1 MKTRTIPM
9 PFGKGYLDVTV
20 TEKNLQKIYSFT
32 DPPGLEDEA
41 KEIERSLRDPLQS
54 QPIASL
60 VGPDDTVSILVSDIT
75 RPVPSGKI
83 VSAVLREL
91 RHVPRKNMTVII
103 ATGLHRANTQDE
115 LQMMLGPSIL
125 NEVRV
130 INHDAFDQENL
141 DDLGK
146 TSRGTEL
153 FINSHV
159 RKADR
164 IIATGYIE
172 PHEFSGF
179 TGGRK
184 SLLPG
189 VSGADTINHNHRL
202 ENIDHPQAK
211 IGVLEGN
218 PIHEDMVEAARMAGV
233 DFIVNVVLN
242 RKNRIAKVVAGD
254 LVEAHQEGIDFYNSH
269 ARVGIDEPADIVIT
283 SSGYPLD
290 INLYQAVKPV
300 IAAEPFVKTGGI
312 IILLAHCE
320 DGFGEDLF
328 HRWMT
333 SFSSPH
339 EVIQRI
345 QKEGYRADIDHCYLL
360 ARILEKKEIVIV
372 SDQPALQEIQDSLIK
387 TTDSIDEAL
396 GYGVDRQGKHARIAF
411 LPHATRM
418 IPVLH

>member
-1 MKTRTIPM
+1 M
-9 PFGKGYLDVTV
+9 PFGKGYRNVTV
-20 TEKNLQKIYSFT
+20 TEENLQKVYTFT
-32 DPPGLEDEA
+32 DPPGLEDETR
-41 KEIERSLRDPLQS
+41 EIERSLQDPLQS
-54 QPIASL
+54 QPLASL
-60 VGPDDTVSILVSDIT
+60 VGPNDTVCILVSDIT
-75 RPVPSGKI
+75 RPVPSEKI
-83 VSAVLREL
+83 VPAVLREL
-91 RHVPRKNMTVII
+91 PHVPRKNVTVIV
-103 ATGLHRANTQDE
+103 ATGLHRANTRDE
-115 LQMMLGPSIL
+115 LRTMLGPSIL
-125 NEVRV
+125 DEVRV
-130 INHDAFDQENL
+130 INHDAFDRKNL
-141 DDLGK
+141 DRVGQ

-153 FINSHV
+153 FINSQV

-172 PHEFSGF
+172 PHEFAGF

-202 ENIDHPQAK
+202 ENMAHPKAK

-218 PIHEDMVEAARMAGV
+218 PIHEDAVEAARMAGV

-242 RKNRIAKVVAGD
+242 RDNRIAHVVAGD
-254 LVEAHQEGIDFYNSH
+254 LVEAHQQGVDFYNSH
-269 ARVGIDEPADIVIT
+269 ARVDIDEPADIVIT

-339 EVIQRI
+339 DVIQRI

-360 ARILEKKEIVIV
+360 ARILEKREIVIV
-372 SDQPALQEIQDSLIK
+372 SDQPALREIQDSLIK
-387 TTDSIDEAL
+387 TTDSIDKAL
-396 GYGVDRQGKHARIAF
+396 GYGLERKGKHAHIAC

-418 IPVLH
+418 IPVLR

>member
-9 PFGKGYLDVTV
+9 PFDRGYLDVTV
-20 TEKNLQKIYSFT
+20 PEENLQKIYTFT
-32 DPPGLEDEA
+32 DPPGLEDEP
-41 KEIERSLRDPLQS
+41 KEIERSLRDPVQT
-54 QPIASL
+54 QPVASL
-60 VGPDDTVSILVSDIT
+60 VAPNDTVSILVSDIT
-75 RPVPSGKI
+75 RPVPSEKI
-83 VSAVLREL
+83 VSALLREL
-91 RHVPRKNMTVII
+91 PHVPPKNVTVVI
-103 ATGLHRANTQDE
+103 ATGLHRANTRDE
-115 LQMMLGPSIL
+115 LQTMLGPSIL

-141 DDLGK
+141 DDVGQ

-153 FINSHV
+153 SINSHV

-172 PHEFSGF
+172 PHEFAGF

-202 ENIDHPQAK
+202 ENMAHPKAK

-218 PIHEDMVEAARMAGV
+218 PIHEDAVEAARMAGV

-242 RKNRIAKVVAGD
+242 RDNRIAHVVAGD
-254 LVEAHQEGIDFYNSH
+254 LVEAHQQGVDFYNSH
-269 ARVGIDEPADIVIT
+269 ARVDIDEPADIVIA

-300 IAAEPFVKTGGI
+300 IAAEPFVKAGGI
-312 IILLAHCE
+312 IILLAHCQ

-339 EVIQRI
+339 DVIQRI

-360 ARILEKKEIVIV
+360 ARILEKREIVIV
-372 SDQPALQEIQDSLIK
+372 SDQPALREIQDSLIK
-387 TTDSIDEAL
+387 TTDSIEKAL
-396 GYGVDRQGKHARIAF
+396 DYGLDRKGKHAHIAC

-418 IPVLH
+418 IPVLR

>member
-1 MKTRTIPM
+1 M

-20 TEKNLQKIYSFT
+20 TEENLQRIYAFT

-60 VGPDDTVSILVSDIT
+60 VGPDDTVFILVSDIT
-75 RPVPSGKI
+75 RPVPSKKI
-83 VSAVLREL
+83 VPAVLREL
-91 RHVPRKNMTVII
+91 QHVPRKNVTVII

-115 LQMMLGPSIL
+115 LQTMLGPSIL

-141 DDLGK
+141 DYVGK
-146 TSRGTEL
+146 TRRGTEL

-159 RKADR
+159 RNADR

-172 PHEFSGF
+172 PHEFAGF

-184 SLLPG
+184 SILPG

-211 IGVLEGN
+211 VGVLEGN

-242 RKNRIAKVVAGD
+242 RENRIAKVVAGD
-254 LVEAHQEGIDFYNSH
+254 LVEAHQEGVGFYNSH
-269 ARVGIDEPADIVIT
+269 ARVDIDEPADIAIT

-290 INLYQAVKPV
+290 MNLYQAVKPL

-333 SFSSPH
+333 SFSSPND
-339 EVIQRI
+339 VIKRI

-372 SDQPALQEIQDSLIK
+372 SDQPSLQEIRYSLIK

-396 GYGVDRQGKHARIAF
+396 GYSLDRKGKHAQIAF